1 MTDQSDHERLD
12 EMAERIES
20 LIRTNRE
27 FMAVMDNENPYDFDQ
42 DFRGALFP

>member
-1 MTDQSDHERLD
+1 MTESIDHERLD
-12 EMAERIES
+12 AIAERMDT

-27 FMAVMDNENPYDFDQ
+27 FMAVMDGENPYDFDQ